1 MPLSTPIPP
10 SLTPGRNGL
19 TSHHSDAESVS
30 GTLRS
35 NSSLSAVKAASGAV
49 VSARVGGQKL
59 GVSQADELA
68 ELIDQKN
75 RDFLSAI
82 SQLVDLTLY
91 PPYHKPPPGFEVS
104 NSLLRNDFRKLL
116 KGG

>member
-1 MPLSTPIPP
+1 LP
-10 SLTPGRNGL
+10 SGRNGL
-19 TSHHSDAESVS
+19 LSSPYPHSDAESVS

-35 NSSLSAVKAASGAV
+35 TASGSSSVKAASGAV
-49 VSARVGGQKL
+49 VSARVVNNKPHQHGTGS
-59 GVSQADELA
+59 SQQQRADELA

-91 PPYHKPPPGFEVS
+91 PPYHKPPPGFEVRS
-104 NSLLRNDFRKLL
+104 
-116 KGG
+116 